1 MKWDDAR
8 NKHPTELYDT
18 LKQLCDEFNASVNKD
33 KRILTFFCNW
43 CYKTKGSI
51 CFPCVDIK
59 RLYCVDI
66 KRLYL
71 EKYGSDLEQILSRY
85 K

>member
-1 MKWDDAR
+1 MKWEGAR
-8 NKHPTELYDT
+8 NKYPTELYDT

-43 CYKTKGSI
+43 CYKTKGSL

-59 RLYCVDI
+59 RLY
-66 KRLYL
+66 L
-71 EKYGSDLEQILSRY
+71 EEYGSDLEQILSRY

>member
-1 MKWDDAR
+1 MKWLDAK
-8 NKHPTELYDT
+8 NKYPEELFNT
-18 LKQLCDEFNASVNKD
+18 LKQLCDEFNDSVNKD

-43 CYKTKGSI
+43 CYKTKGAL

-59 RLYCVDI
+59 RLYQ
-66 KRLYL
+66 
-71 EKYGSDLEQILSRY
+71 EKYKSELEQILLEY